1 MPAFTWRS
9 LFARSSGTKSEKKTE
24 TKQGRNQ
31 PTGEFSQPAHR
42 TPLGLA
48 RDAAYTIVKVIGD
61 GVLDVISGPSDPAIK
76 RRMDIAEQRRKELA
90 ELREVRQKQQA
101 LFRSRTPQNSRQ
113 R

>member
-1 MPAFTWRS
+1 MSAFSWRS
-9 LFARSSGTKSEKKTE
+9 LFAKSQGAKTEQKPE
-24 TKQGRNQ
+24 TKQSRTQ
-31 PTGEFSQPAHR
+31 APGELSKPAHR

-48 RDAAYTIVKVIGD
+48 RDAAYTVVKVIGD

-90 ELREVRQKQQA
+90 ELRDARQKQQA